1 MERSPRRL
9 TAVNSTRSVYSS
21 KKYSTQG
28 QSPFLGRLQRFPQRF
43 QPLLT
48 VSENI
53 RDVCHTVCVCAVECC
68 LGTYATLHHRAPLCD
83 RGPGGGSHAGSLCAH
98 EPDDQRPLGRDG
110 AYARSTPLPPSCTHK
125 VKTLACVATRH
136 KYAPPRSRNAAN
148 GIAVCGAA
156 AWWASRMSGVRPP
169 TPPPKP
175 KADAHRLRR
184 KFVARIFALARLAR
198 ATPRS
203 HPSPR
208 TLAHDFARLQ
218 RACAPTCPVRNV
230 PRLHSGER
238 TDWERQAPDTR
249 R

>member
-125 VKTLACVATRH
+125 VRHLRAWPHDTNTR
-136 KYAPPRSRNAAN
+136 
-148 GIAVCGAA
+148 
-156 AWWASRMSGVRPP
+156 
-169 TPPPKP
+169 
-175 KADAHRLRR
+175 
-184 KFVARIFALARLAR
+184 RLAR
-198 ATPRS
+198 ATR
-203 HPSPR
+203 R
-208 TLAHDFARLQ
+208 TGSRCAELRRGGR
-218 RACAPTCPVRNV
+218 RA
-230 PRLHSGER
+230 
-238 TDWERQAPDTR
+238 
-249 R
+249 